1 MDPTEIELSDEQ
13 RAQLEQDMLEREAQE
28 RELLATMDQ
37 ENLNQG
43 APEQPQVQQQQEA
56 QPVEEIEVQPQDP
69 ETSQN
74 INGEV
79 FPTQESQAILR
90 LVMQH

>member
-1 MDPTEIELSDEQ
+1 MDPTEIQLSDEQ

-56 QPVEEIEVQPQDP
+56 QL
-69 ETSQN
+69 S
-74 INGEV
+74 
-79 FPTQESQAILR
+79 
-90 LVMQH
+90 